1 MLLTILMLCMALAC
15 AAIGIWAMRR
25 PEAVDDGVLR
35 PTPVPAPVT
44 ESPARPA
51 APPRPQ
57 APPTPSAISDAQMTR
72 PVPAGGAPV
81 VGSIAFLDFEGA
93 IGRVEVERPEVVIGR
108 HSKDDIRINDVRV
121 SRHHA
126 RLVAKRGGGF
136 EIHNL
141 TSDRSEPNPMQI
153 NGETREHADI
163 ADGDVVTLGGV
174 SFVFRRAA

>member
-1 MLLTILMLCMALAC
+1 MLLTILLLCMALAC
-15 AAIGIWAMRR
+15 AAIGVWAMRR
-25 PEAVDDGVLR
+25 PQPVDEGDTG
-35 PTPVPAPVT
+35 PIQAPATVT
-44 ESPARPA
+44 EVPARPR

-57 APPTPSAISDAQMTR
+57 TPPESSAFADARMPR
-72 PVPAGGAPV
+72 PVPASVARA
-81 VGSIAFLDFEGA
+81 IAFLDFDGLM
-93 IGRVEVERPEVVIGR
+93 GRVEIERPEVVIGR
-108 HSKDDIRINDVRV
+108 HSQDDIRINDVRV

-141 TSDRSEPNPMQI
+141 TSDRVEPNPMQI
-153 NGETREHADI
+153 NGATRAHADI

>member
-1 MLLTILMLCMALAC
+1 MLLTILMLCLALVC

-25 PEAVDDGVLR
+25 PGTVDDGALR
-35 PTPVPAPVT
+35 PAELPVPVREAGQRTVV
-44 ESPARPA
+44 
-51 APPRPQ
+51 PPRPQ
-57 APPTPSAISDAQMTR
+57 NAPAPSPASDNQLTR
-72 PVPAGGAPV
+72 PVAVGMPPL
-81 VGSIAFLDFEGA
+81 GSIAYLDFEGTM
-93 IGRVEVERPEVVIGR
+93 GRVEVERPEVVIGR

-153 NGETREHADI
+153 NGETRAHADI